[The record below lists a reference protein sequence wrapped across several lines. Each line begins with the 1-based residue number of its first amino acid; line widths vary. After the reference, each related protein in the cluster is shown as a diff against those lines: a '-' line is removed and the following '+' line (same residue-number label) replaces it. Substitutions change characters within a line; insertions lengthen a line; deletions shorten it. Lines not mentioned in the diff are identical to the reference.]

1 MPVGTCAY
9 VISTNESFHADQGI
23 FKHYKEYKW
32 FQAVMSVVPW
42 IQAISIMSGWGPT
55 TSVHRLWSE
64 MAVGALG
71 GGATITTLFSKSIR
85 TFPSQC

>member
-1 MPVGTCAY
+1 
-9 VISTNESFHADQGI
+9 
-23 FKHYKEYKW
+23 
-32 FQAVMSVVPW
+32 MSVVPW